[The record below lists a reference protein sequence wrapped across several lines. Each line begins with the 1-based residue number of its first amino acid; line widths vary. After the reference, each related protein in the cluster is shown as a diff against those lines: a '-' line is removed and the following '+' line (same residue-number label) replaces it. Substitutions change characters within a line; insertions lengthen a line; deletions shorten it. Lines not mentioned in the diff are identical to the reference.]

1 MVGYWVPG
9 RLGMYVTCTM
19 PHKTMKVLI
28 FVLNLF
34 QFPYNLLLPSWTQ
47 VEPKEIRGE
56 YLLKWFFTHVNWR
69 LCSVLMSPLLSAA
82 GRSGGERLCLLP
94 EEGGLKP
101 VGDAGG
107 AQKEEEEE
115 VRAIKAP
122 NRNSSTHPPSL
133 LTTTGGGL
141 GKRTK
146 LYSSLLVNYRMVW
159 SQKDAALPLGPPCSG
174 NTVEGGEVLARVC
187 PIFQNQFLGK
197 RRLSG
202 KHEISISPGLSTT
215 PQADALWFDTV
226 CHLSL

>member
-1 MVGYWVPG
+1 
-9 RLGMYVTCTM
+9 
-19 PHKTMKVLI
+19 
-28 FVLNLF
+28 
-34 QFPYNLLLPSWTQ
+34 
-47 VEPKEIRGE
+47 
-56 YLLKWFFTHVNWR
+56 
-69 LCSVLMSPLLSAA
+69 MSPLLSAA

-146 LYSSLLVNYRMVW
+146 LYSSLLVNYRMV
-159 SQKDAALPLGPPCSG
+159 
-174 NTVEGGEVLARVC
+174 
-187 PIFQNQFLGK
+187 
-197 RRLSG
+197 
-202 KHEISISPGLSTT
+202 
-215 PQADALWFDTV
+215 
-226 CHLSL
+226 